1 MKYIIL
7 FFVSLLL
14 LSCDSESTELKY
26 YKSKFYPI
34 KNEKSVWS
42 KDAFFINSPA
52 FFHLE
57 SRLCTESDYYYG
69 EFEPIDINNTLICLD
84 RDIIMTNDTVRK
96 FTNLLDVKLAEIK
109 ESNAKEN
116 GGFDRGSYIITI
128 NKNKAIDLKTNN
140 GYYTVYIKA
149 ITENKYFVNDST
161 FICVE

>member
-1 MKYIIL
+1 LYGVG
-7 FFVSLLL
+7 F
-14 LSCDSESTELKY
+14 
-26 YKSKFYPI
+26 
-34 KNEKSVWS
+34 
-42 KDAFFINSPA
+42 
-52 FFHLE
+52 
-57 SRLCTESDYYYG
+57 YYG
-69 EFEPIDINNTLICLD
+69 DFEPIDINNTLICLD